1 MPASGLQAWGMSWHA
16 KIAVFN
22 KATTCAT
29 LRPKSKLVTL
39 VGGFSPSEKYQSVG
53 GYYSQYMD
61 K

>member
-39 VGGFSPSEKYQSVG
+39 VGGFSPSEKY
-53 GYYSQYMD
+53 
-61 K
+61 